1 MTASSGRRRFEG
13 APRETG
19 KVNRYHL
26 ILRELV
32 QLLSCQLQFFHLILV
47 LVGMAS
53 SAGVAMHI
61 CVSLL
66 CVSYIVV
73 LLYGVL
79 VYSHYPSSF
88 RLAH

>member
-1 MTASSGRRRFEG
+1 MTASSGRCRFEG

-47 LVGMAS
+47 LVG
-53 SAGVAMHI
+53 VAWLSWCGHAY
-61 CVSLL
+61 L
-66 CVSYIVV
+66 CFSFVCQLYSV